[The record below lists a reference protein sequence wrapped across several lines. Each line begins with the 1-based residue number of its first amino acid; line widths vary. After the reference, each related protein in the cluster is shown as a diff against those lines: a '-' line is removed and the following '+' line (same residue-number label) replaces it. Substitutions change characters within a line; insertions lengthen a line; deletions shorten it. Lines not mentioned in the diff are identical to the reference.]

1 MAPRWLG
8 ARNSATT
15 PTRGR
20 RNAMEASS
28 TPPRAALRTMPST
41 KKSRAWPEAAA
52 MATATPTAN
61 SPLTACCTLSRRRR
75 RSRNTRSAAPSAD
88 QTPVRSPPNEFATMK
103 ATVGRE
109 ASTMPRQPP
118 SCSSTRWRS
127 KVSGASADS
136 PSESG
141 AVGAGPSTRSPGALI
156 AHSPGPSVAGS
167 IPRAVS
173 MSSSGSAGAELVPG
187 VVDDPL
193 AVEGGEPA
201 TGGERAAGLD
211 AGDPAAAEPD
221 QGDRPGAVEELGLQ
235 GGDGL
240 ARGVDHRLQ
249 PAGHGHQGSL
259 ATGHQRLAAGTGRLR
274 AELLR
279 VDRLVVRGQPLQGA
293 RQPAG
298 RSGLRHVLSS
308 LALVGNV
315 PTCSASGVTS
325 QSSVTDPQ
333 GTAPTATGAAVPCRS
348 WALLPTVSRRA
359 AWPAAG

>member
-1 MAPRWLG
+1 
-8 ARNSATT
+8 
-15 PTRGR
+15 
-20 RNAMEASS
+20 
-28 TPPRAALRTMPST
+28 
-41 KKSRAWPEAAA
+41 
-52 MATATPTAN
+52 
-61 SPLTACCTLSRRRR
+61 
-75 RSRNTRSAAPSAD
+75 
-88 QTPVRSPPNEFATMK
+88 MK
-103 ATVGRE
+103 AIVGRV

-127 KVSGASADS
+127 NPRGAPDCAPS
-136 PSESG
+136 PSG
-141 AVGAGPSTRSPGALI
+141 AVDADPSARSPGALI
-156 AHSPGPSVAGS
+156 AASPVTSVAGAS
-167 IPRAVS
+167 PRALS
-173 MSSSGSAGAELVPG
+173 TSSEGSARAELVPG

-201 TGGERAAGLD
+201 TGGQRAAGLD

-308 LALVGNV
+308 LALVGDV
-315 PTCSASGVTS
+315 PTCSASGMTS

-333 GTAPTATGAAVPCRS
+333 GTAPTAPGAAGPRRS

-359 AWPAAG
+359 AWPAAGQGSGQRPPAAGPAAQPPAGAASAAAARGRAWARYRGRRRGRGPRPPGGPRPPDCRPPSR

>member
-1 MAPRWLG
+1 
-8 ARNSATT
+8 
-15 PTRGR
+15 
-20 RNAMEASS
+20 
-28 TPPRAALRTMPST
+28 
-41 KKSRAWPEAAA
+41 
-52 MATATPTAN
+52 MATAMPTAN
-61 SPLTACCTLSRRRR
+61 SPLTACCTLSRRTS
-75 RSRNTRSAAPSAD
+75 RSTNTTSAAPSAA
-88 QTPVRSPPNEFATMK
+88 QTPVRRPPRELATMK
-103 ATVGRE
+103 AIVGRV

-127 KVSGASADS
+127 NPRGAPDCAPS
-136 PSESG
+136 PSG
-141 AVGAGPSTRSPGALI
+141 AVDADPSARSPGALI
-156 AHSPGPSVAGS
+156 AASPVISVAGAS
-167 IPRAVS
+167 PRALS
-173 MSSSGSAGAELVPG
+173 TSSEGSARAELVPG

-298 RSGLRHVLSS
+298 RSGLRHVLSP
-308 LALVGNV
+308 LALVGGA
-315 PTCSASGVTS
+315 PTSPAWGGPPHSWA
-325 QSSVTDPQ
+325 
-333 GTAPTATGAAVPCRS
+333 TAPSVRRRQPRGRRS
-348 WALLPTVSRRA
+348 
-359 AWPAAG
+359 PA